1 MLTGHG
7 SGPAGAEDGSGARD
21 SFHHERLLLA
31 QGYSRIAGADEAGRG
46 PLAGP
51 VVASCVILP
60 AACDYTIFRD
70 SKTLSP
76 ARRAELCRQLTAIGA
91 HIGVGIVSA
100 SAIDAIN
107 ILRASL
113 EAMRLAYEDLGR
125 RHHPAPEFILVDG
138 RFTFPAAV
146 PQEALVKGDARSAS
160 IAAASIV
167 AKVRRDAIMDELH
180 RQFPVYGFSRHK
192 GYPTKEHR
200 TAIARYGP
208 CPEHRRTFKGVREFV
223 R

>member
-1 MLTGHG
+1 MLTGP
-7 SGPAGAEDGSGARD
+7 GPRD

-31 QGYSRIAGADEAGRG
+31 QGYRRIAGADEAGRG

-51 VVASCVILP
+51 VVAACVVLP

-76 ARRAELCRQLTAIGA
+76 ARRAELCRQLIAIGA
-91 HIGVGIVSA
+91 DIGVGIVSA
-100 SAIDAIN
+100 ATIDAIN

-113 EAMRLAYEDLGR
+113 EAMRLAYEDLDR
-125 RHHPAPEFILVDG
+125 RHDSPLEFILVDG

-167 AKVRRDAIMDELH
+167 AKVERDAIMEELH
-180 RQFPVYGFSRHK
+180 RRFPVYGFARHK
-192 GYPTKEHR
+192 GYPTREHR
-200 TAIARYGP
+200 TAIAHHGP
-208 CPEHRRTFKGVREFV
+208 CPEHRRTFRGVREFV